1 MDKRIPVYL
10 PVETA
15 DIGDNG
21 EHYATLN
28 ITEAGNIKDKVLRI
42 TWEVVDRNEAPW
54 ASGERSGPVRVS
66 DPINSWDRSILSV
79 LQFGASMAYRQIYL
93 RVAKEYKDVEWE
105 RKWIPISLKKL
116 ERLKLVEKVVT
127 YRRLR

>member
-15 DIGDNG
+15 DIGDKG

-42 TWEVVDRNEAPW
+42 TWEVVDRSEAPW
-54 ASGERSGPVRVS
+54 ASGERNGPVRDS

-79 LQFGASMAYRQIYL
+79 LQFKISMSYRQVYL

>member
-10 PVETA
+10 PVETS

-42 TWEVVDRNEAPW
+42 TWEVVPREEAPW
-54 ASGERSGPVRVS
+54 ASSERSGPVRVS
-66 DPINSWDRSILSV
+66 DPINSWDLSVLSV
-79 LQFGASMAYRQIYL
+79 LQFKVAMTYRQVYL
-93 RVAKEYKDVEWE
+93 RVAREYKDIDWE

-116 ERLKLVEKVVT
+116 ERLKRVEKIVS
-127 YRRLR
+127 YKRLP